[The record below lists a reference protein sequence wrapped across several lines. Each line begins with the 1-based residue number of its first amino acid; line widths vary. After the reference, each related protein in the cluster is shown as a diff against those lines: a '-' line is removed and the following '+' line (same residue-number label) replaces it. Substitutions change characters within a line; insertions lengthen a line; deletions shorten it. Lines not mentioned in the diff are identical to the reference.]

1 MDPNR
6 FRANQQI
13 NNLPPSPRDDFSQ
26 PSPPDHYI
34 PPKKVKKSKW
44 WVGVVILVVVVII
57 GAGAWLYSSS
67 HKTPPKKIV
76 ASKKIVIKPK
86 KVVSTQNLP
95 VIPSSSHTSVAYGL
109 TFSYPTSWNVVDSG
123 SAPLLVTS
131 PVMNLIAD
139 TGKTELGQIVLTI
152 SQPNLLP
159 PGFTATSVAVLNS
172 QKLAYTK
179 PTAVQAADTY
189 ISFVQYPSTT
199 VVGGLNG
206 IYVSGNYGYQKDQQ
220 IPASNINQINPLI
233 YFSFYSCA
241 SSACPLTTRQPLTIS
256 ISQWNNAS
264 FKDPILLILKSLSFS

>member
-1 MDPNR
+1 MDPDR
-6 FRANQQI
+6 FRTNQRI
-13 NNLPPSPRDDFSQ
+13 NNLPPSPRDDFPQ
-26 PSPPDHYI
+26 PPPPDRYI

-44 WVGVVILVVVVII
+44 WVGVVVLVVVIL
-57 GAGAWLYSSS
+57 GLGAWAYSS
-67 HKTPPKKIV
+67 HKTPVKKIV
-76 ASKKIVIKPK
+76 ASKKVVLKPK
-86 KVVSTQNLP
+86 KVVPSQTLP
-95 VIPSSSHTSVAYGL
+95 AIPSSIHTSVAYGL
-109 TFSYPTSWNVVDSG
+109 TFNYPTSWNVVDSG

-139 TGKTELGQIVLTI
+139 TGQTELGQIVLTI
-152 SQPNLLP
+152 AQPNLLP
-159 PGFTATSVAVLNS
+159 PGFTSTSVAVLKS

-179 PTAVQAADTY
+179 PTANQAADTY

-220 IPASNINQINPLI
+220 IPASNINQVNPLI

-256 ISQWNNAS
+256 ISQWNSSS
-264 FKDPILLILKSLSFS
+264 FQDPILLILKSLSFS